1 MANDQFLSKYKTEW
15 CNSISEISPNDWDS
29 IFENQVLKSYSFF
42 KSTEEAKPPGASFLY
57 LKISRKKE
65 ILAILPCFT
74 YKLSLDVLAP
84 DFVKRITKKIKT
96 VFPDFLQVRILGV
109 GSLTSTCSQHIGISK
124 NISEGE
130 YCILKK
136 IISEQ
141 IRLRSKALK
150 HKIVFIK
157 EVPYG
162 ELDFV
167 KMFFTN
173 DFYFYN
179 SLPCCHV
186 PVYKELTPYPSALR
200 RKERQRIKTLRGKFD
215 NIFSWEVISDFKKIE
230 NEFEKLYLETLDR
243 SKNKF
248 EILNK
253 DYFCILKKQFG
264 EKTFF
269 LAAKNDKEEYQSI
282 GIVLEDESAL
292 IPLYLGINHINDI
305 SICKLLHSN
314 SLLRVIEEAIIREKS
329 DVILGQTSYY
339 PKVLSGAFVEQLYL
353 GFYSYHKVVRFLIK
367 HIFGKLFTST
377 PVMDN
382 VYKKEFSDKIRMWYF
397 KKGIHVCN

>member
-1 MANDQFLSKYKTEW
+1 MEYDQFLSKYKAEW
-15 CNSISEISPNDWDS
+15 CNSINEISPKEWDS
-29 IFENQVLKSYSFF
+29 IFGNQVLKSYSFF
-42 KSTEEAKPPGASFLY
+42 KSTEDAKPPGASFLY

-65 ILAILPCFT
+65 VLAILPCFT
-74 YKLSLDVLAP
+74 YKLSLDILAP
-84 DFVKRITKKIKT
+84 NFIKRISKKIKT
-96 VFPDFLQVRILGV
+96 IFPCFLQVGILGV
-109 GSLTSTCSQHIGISK
+109 GSLTSTCNHHIGLSK

-130 YCILKK
+130 YYFLKK

-141 IRLRSKALK
+141 IRLKSKDLK
-150 HKIVFIK
+150 YKIVFIK
-157 EVPYG
+157 EVPQG
-162 ELDFV
+162 ELDCVRMLFN
-167 KMFFTN
+167 N
-173 DFYFYN
+173 DFYFYD
-179 SLPCCHV
+179 SLPCCHI
-186 PVYKELTPYPSALR
+186 PVYKELTPYPSAIR
-200 RKERQRIKTLRGKFD
+200 RKERQRVKTLRAKFD
-215 NIFSWEVISDFKKIE
+215 KICSWEVISDFASIE
-230 NEFEKLYLETLDR
+230 NEFENLYLETLHR

-264 EKTFF
+264 EKIFF

-282 GIVLEDESAL
+282 GIVLEDENTL

-305 SICKLLHSN
+305 SISKLLHSN

-353 GFYSYHKVVRFLIK
+353 GFYSYHKIVQFLIK